1 MSIVLQGLGKRFA
14 GQVVLEDISLEIAD
28 GELFVLLGTSGSGKS
43 TVLRL
48 IAGLTDPSEG
58 RILIHGRDVTALPP
72 QKRGTGFVFQNY
84 SIFRHMSVAQNIEF
98 GLRIRKVPAAERAL
112 KREQLLDMVG
122 LGGLG
127 GRYADQLS
135 GGQQQRV
142 ALARALAY
150 EPGVLL
156 LDEPFGA
163 LDVKIRGQIRRSLK
177 EIQRQL
183 KLTTILVTHD
193 QEEAFELA
201 DRIGVVDRGR
211 LVEVGAAEELY
222 AHPRALF
229 TATFLGGSNVLVGRA
244 RGGLAQF
251 GPLSLPIPADA
262 PHEEGARVQL
272 LFRPEHV
279 LLSAVQP
286 GPEVPALGQGSVIEQ
301 SFTGPLRRVRLRLPH
316 LPSTRQ
322 IAPSIPFGEENMLID
337 AQLPTGAPL
346 DGNDLWVGLSRWQ
359 ILQRPPPRLLVYDAP
374 GGPLAHLALAR
385 WLVEHWGAVPSVLVV
400 AATPEEAGLARA
412 ALVKRLAEAGLP
424 SAEPLVRQ
432 GGACEQ
438 LMREHSESLYEML
451 LLPPG
456 SGPVETVTA
465 LSFQV
470 LEHPGIPVLVVKGN
484 RPSLRRILICTAG
497 GEPGKADVR
506 SGGQLAQRV
515 GADVTLLYVAR
526 KLNLVSRLT
535 SLHLERAAATVRAM
549 DVKAEI
555 KIRSANKPVDGILAE
570 AREGDC
576 DLIVI
581 GSHGPPGRS
590 PFASDDV
597 TFQTLARSDRSVLVI
612 PPDEL

>member
-14 GQVVLEDISLEIAD
+14 GQVVLEDVSLEIPN
-28 GELFVLLGTSGSGKS
+28 GELFVLLGSSGSGKS

-58 RILIHGRDVTALPP
+58 RILIHGRDVTTLSP

-98 GLRIRKVPAAERAL
+98 GLRIRKVPAAERAQ

-156 LDEPFGA
+156 LYEPFGA

-211 LVEVGAAEELY
+211 LVEVGTAEELY
-222 AHPRALF
+222 ARPRALF
-229 TATFLGGSNVLVGRA
+229 TATFLGGGNVLVGRA
-244 RGGLAQF
+244 RSGQAQF
-251 GPLSLPIPADA
+251 GPLTLPIPEDA

-272 LFRPEHV
+272 LVRPEHIA
-279 LLSAVQP
+279 LSAAQP
-286 GPEVPALGQGSVIEQ
+286 GPEVPLLGQGSVIEQ
-301 SFTGPLRRVRLRLPH
+301 TFTGPLRRVRLRLPH
-316 LPSTRQ
+316 LPFTRQ
-322 IAPSIPFGEENMLID
+322 IAPPVPFGEENMLID
-337 AQLPTGAPL
+337 AQLPTDAPL
-346 DGNDLWVGLSRWQ
+346 DTSDVWVGLRRWQ

-374 GGPLAHLALAR
+374 AGPVTHLALAR
-385 WLVEHWGAVPSVLVV
+385 WLAEHWGAAPSVLAV
-400 AATPEEAGLARA
+400 AATPEEAEQAKA
-412 ALVKRLAEAGLP
+412 ALVKRFAEAGLL
-424 SAEPLVRQ
+424 AVEPLVRQ
-432 GGACEQ
+432 GGAYEQ

-451 LLPPG
+451 LLPAG
-456 SGPVETVTA
+456 AGPVESVSA
-465 LSFQV
+465 LSYQV
-470 LEHPGIPVLVVKGN
+470 LEQPGIPVLVVKGK
-484 RPSLRRILICTAG
+484 RPGLRRILICTAG

-506 SGGQLAQRV
+506 GGGQLAQRV
-515 GADVTLLYVAR
+515 GAEVTLLYIAR
-526 KLNLVSRLT
+526 KQNLVSRLT
-535 SLHLERAAATVRAM
+535 TLHLERAAATVRAM

-570 AREGDC
+570 AREGDY

-581 GSHGPPGRS
+581 GSHGPPLRS
-590 PFASDDV
+590 AFPTDDV
-597 TFQTLARSDRSVLVI
+597 TIQTVARADRSVLII
-612 PPDEL
+612 PPEER